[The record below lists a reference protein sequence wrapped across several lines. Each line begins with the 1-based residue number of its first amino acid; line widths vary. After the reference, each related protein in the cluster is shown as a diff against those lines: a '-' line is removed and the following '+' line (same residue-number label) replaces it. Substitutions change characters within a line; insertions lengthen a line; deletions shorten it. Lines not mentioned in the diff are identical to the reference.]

1 MGRITDKD
9 IAMYQVINARYDTE
23 EEIKQEVETWD
34 INIPFKV
41 IQDGMYMSYKGIILD
56 VPFKMLMYRMTN
68 KEDNS
73 EVLIDS
79 AMWEVPSKEEGK
91 YYSGVFK
98 QSTESLIKIGDIKI
112 EDVID
117 FLSYYLYDATK
128 YEINIKDID
137 EHAYRMGGRYFRVK
151 LLLDRASNTDYYYVN
166 KITRIGVEKRIVKGY
181 KGLMEYHY
189 GEEEVTRGLEK
200 VKKFI
205 NKSGR
210 GI

>member
-9 IAMYQVINARYDTE
+9 IAMYQVINTRYDTE

-41 IQDGMYMSYKGIILD
+41 IQNKVYMSYKGIILD
-56 VPFKMLMYRMTN
+56 VPFNMLMYRMTN
-68 KEDNS
+68 KGDNS

-79 AMWEVPSKEEGK
+79 AMWGVPSKEEGK

-128 YEINIKDID
+128 
-137 EHAYRMGGRYFRVK
+137 
-151 LLLDRASNTDYYYVN
+151 
-166 KITRIGVEKRIVKGY
+166 
-181 KGLMEYHY
+181 
-189 GEEEVTRGLEK
+189 
-200 VKKFI
+200 
-205 NKSGR
+205 
-210 GI
+210 